1 MRVDLKST
9 ATVIV
14 DVQDR
19 LFPHMAEAICEDNI
33 VTLIKGIRALRSPL
47 LATEQ
52 YKKGL
57 GDTLPSI
64 AEALDDVVPVE
75 KIAFSCMDEPAF
87 VEQLKAAVAGNP
99 PKFVI
104 LAGIET
110 HVCVLQTAVDLLA
123 EGYVPVIPA
132 DAVSSRSM
140 ADKSIALDRI
150 RHEGGIVTTVESIL
164 FELCRVSRTEAFKAV
179 SSLVK

>member
-1 MRVDLKST
+1 M
-9 ATVIV
+9 IV

-19 LFPHMAEAICEDNI
+19 LFPHMADAICEEHI
-33 VTLIKGIRALRSPL
+33 VTLIRGIQALKAPI

-57 GDTLPSI
+57 GKTLPSI
-64 AEALDDVVPVE
+64 SEALGSVPTVE

-87 VEQLKAAVAGNP
+87 LKQLETAVGGAAP
-99 PKFVI
+99 QFVI
-104 LAGIET
+104 LAGIEA
-110 HVCVLQTAVDLLA
+110 HVCVLQTVVDLLA
-123 EGYVPVIPA
+123 VGYTPVVPA
-132 DAVSSRSM
+132 DAVSSRST
-140 ADKSIALDRI
+140 ADKAIALDRI

-164 FELCRVSRTEAFKAV
+164 FELCRVSRTDTFKQI